1 MAAVGRFVAA
11 HPALLRSTLISNRK
25 CEMAEPARKTFHGES
40 RLEIDQETGA
50 RDRQIL
56 NLFARPVHLMDGCRF
71 ADRDA
76 PTSVEWRKP

>member
-1 MAAVGRFVAA
+1 
-11 HPALLRSTLISNRK
+11 
-25 CEMAEPARKTFHGES
+25 MAEPARKTFHGES

-56 NLFARPVHLMDGCRF
+56 NVFARPVYLMDGCRF